1 MDVSLEVINKSF
13 GSVRVLKDVSLKF
26 PSRKFVTLLGP
37 SGCGKTTLLRMI
49 AGLETVDS
57 GIIRFGEKVVNRL
70 APRDR
75 NIAMVFQSYALYPQ
89 MSVGQNLA
97 YGLRVRGTPKEARAA
112 AVERVARIL
121 EIEHLLDRRP
131 AQLSGGQRQRVAL
144 GRAMV
149 RKPDIFLMDEPLSN
163 LDARLRITMRAE
175 LRRFHL
181 DLGAT
186 TVYVTHDQLEAM
198 TMSDHV
204 AVMNGGVVQQF
215 GSPAEVYGHPANL
228 FVAGFIGSPPM
239 NLIHGAIELEHG
251 APTFASEHARV
262 SLRHLADR
270 VHAGQRVVLGARPQ
284 DLRLVPSA
292 AEGNAHGRVWVVE
305 LVGSE
310 KLVDID
316 LGDKRRLTVQVRADA
331 PVLEDEAVH
340 VGIDPHDVHVFDAE
354 TAQRVSGGERAVPPF
369 PAVSARSHV
378 STSG

>member
-97 YGLRVRGTPKEARAA
+97 YGLRVRGTPKEVRAA

-239 NLIHGAIELEHG
+239 NLIHGAVELENG
-251 APTFASEHARV
+251 APDVRERARQSV
-262 SLRHLADR
+262 SSPSRRPTVCRPAGGAR
-270 VHAGQRVVLGARPQ
+270 GAAAGSAPGAIRNGGQRPWASLGRRAR
-284 DLRLVPSA
+284 
-292 AEGNAHGRVWVVE
+292 W
-305 LVGSE
+305 
-310 KLVDID
+310 
-316 LGDKRRLTVQVRADA
+316 LGEARRHR
-331 PVLEDEAVH
+331 P
-340 VGIDPHDVHVFDAE
+340 G
-354 TAQRVSGGERAVPPF
+354 
-369 PAVSARSHV
+369 
-378 STSG
+378 

>member
-1 MDVSLEVINKSF
+1 MDVRLERINKSF
-13 GSVRVLKDVSLKF
+13 GSVQILKDIDLVF

-49 AGLETVDS
+49 AGLEPVSSGTV
-57 GIIRFGEKVVNRL
+57 RFGDRVVNHL
-70 APRDR
+70 MPRDR

-89 MSVGQNLA
+89 MTVRRNLG
-97 YGLRVRGTPKEARAA
+97 YGLRVRGTPKAEINE

-121 EIEHLLDRRP
+121 EIDHLLDRKP

-181 DLGAT
+181 DLNAT
-186 TVYVTHDQLEAM
+186 TIYVTHDQLEAM
-198 TMSDHV
+198 TMSDHI
-204 AVMNGGVVQQF
+204 AIMNSGIVQQF
-215 GSPAEVYGHPANL
+215 GTPEEVYGRPANL

-239 NLIHGAIELEHG
+239 NLIHGAVELENG

-262 SLRHLADR
+262 SLRHLANR
-270 VHAGQRVVLGARPQ
+270 VHAGQRVVHGARPK
-284 DLRLVPSA
+284 DLSLVPSA

-305 LVGSE
+305 L
-310 KLVDID
+310 
-316 LGDKRRLTVQVRADA
+316 
-331 PVLEDEAVH
+331 
-340 VGIDPHDVHVFDAE
+340 
-354 TAQRVSGGERAVPPF
+354 
-369 PAVSARSHV
+369 
-378 STSG
+378 

>member
-1 MDVSLEVINKSF
+1 MDVSLEAINKSF
-13 GSVRVLKDVSLKF
+13 GPVRVLKDISLHF

-37 SGCGKTTLLRMI
+37 SGCGKTTLLRMV
-49 AGLETVDS
+49 AGLESVDS
-57 GIIRFGEKVVNRL
+57 GVIRFGDRVVNRL

-89 MSVGQNLA
+89 MTVRRNLA
-97 YGLRVRGTPKEARAA
+97 YGLRVRGTPRDVRAE

-121 EIEHLLDRRP
+121 EIDHLLDRRP

-181 DLGAT
+181 DLSAT

-204 AVMNGGVVQQF
+204 AIMNGGIVQQF
-215 GSPAEVYGHPANL
+215 GTPAEVYGRPANL
-228 FVAGFIGSPPM
+228 FVAGFVGSPPM
-239 NLIHGAIELEHG
+239 NLVSGLVEARDQV
-251 APTFASEHARV
+251 PTFVNEDAAVALPRLAAR
-262 SLRHLADR
+262 LRP
-270 VHAGQRVVLGARPQ
+270 GQQVILGVRPQ
-284 DLRLVPSA
+284 DLRLVTDQAQGSA
-292 AEGNAHGRVWVVE
+292 AGRVWVVE

-310 KLVDID
+310 KLVEVE
-316 LGDKRRLTVQVRADA
+316 LGAKRRMTVQVRADA
-331 PVLEDEAVH
+331 KVREDDTARLQ
-340 VGIDPHDVHVFDAE
+340 IDPDRVHVFDAG
-354 TAQRVSGGERAVPPF
+354 TGIRVPEG
-369 PAVSARSHV
+369 
-378 STSG
+378 

>member
-1 MDVSLEVINKSF
+1 MEVSLEAINKSF
-13 GSVRVLKDVSLKF
+13 GSVRVLKDVSLHF

-57 GIIRFGEKVVNRL
+57 GLIRFGDKVVNQL

-89 MSVGQNLA
+89 MSVRQNLA
-97 YGLRVRGTPKEARAA
+97 YGLRVRGTPKAARAE

-121 EIEHLLDRRP
+121 EIENLLERRP

-204 AVMNGGVVQQF
+204 AVMNGGMVQQF
-215 GSPAEVYGHPANL
+215 GTPAEVYGRPANL

-239 NLIHGAIELEHG
+239 NLMPGRIEAENG
-251 APTFASEHARV
+251 VPVFANEQSRV
-262 SLRHLADR
+262 PLRHLTQR
-270 VHAGQRVVLGARPQ
+270 LQVGQHVVLGARPQ
-284 DLRLVPSA
+284 DLHLASSTDEA
-292 AEGNAHGRVWVVE
+292 SAHGRVWVVE

-316 LGDKRRLTVQVRADA
+316 LGGKRRIAVQVRADA
-331 PVLEDEAVH
+331 HVREDDPVH
-340 VGIDPHDVHVFDAE
+340 VRIDPTQVHVFDASTE
-354 TAQRVSGGERAVPPF
+354 RRVFEA
-369 PAVSARSHV
+369 A
-378 STSG
+378 